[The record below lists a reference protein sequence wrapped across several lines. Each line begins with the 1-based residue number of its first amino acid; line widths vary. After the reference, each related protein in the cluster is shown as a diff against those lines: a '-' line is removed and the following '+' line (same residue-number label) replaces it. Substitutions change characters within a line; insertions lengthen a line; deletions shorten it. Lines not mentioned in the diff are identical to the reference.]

1 MKKIIAILAAFATAL
16 SLASCSVNNN
26 KTTAELVSEQDAE
39 YSQLIESLTQ
49 AEIERSEKMIKNIE
63 DLGKTEKNKQIVVKV
78 ASANGEHYQI
88 FVMNRKGI
96 CEKVRDYYFYD
107 TAEKFEIANEK
118 QKETSRKKKIDSDKT
133 ARMIAFESE
142 YNIEERNQFDQ
153 ILELYKNE
161 DSKAQ
166 GFEVIE

>member
-39 YSQLIESLTQ
+39 YQQLIESLSQ
-49 AEIERSEKMIKNIE
+49 AEIERSEKMVKNIE

-78 ASANGEHYQI
+78 AYPNGEHYQV
-88 FVMNRKGI
+88 FLFNRKGI
-96 CEKVRDYYFYD
+96 CQKVRDYYFYE
-107 TAEKFEIANEK
+107 TVEMFEISNER
-118 QKETSRKKKIDSDKT
+118 QKETERKKKIDADKT

-142 YNIEERNQFDQ
+142 YEIEERNQFDQ

-161 DSKAQ
+161 DSKIQ

>member
-26 KTTAELVSEQDAE
+26 KTTAELVSEQEAE
-39 YSQLIESLTQ
+39 YQQLIESLSQ
-49 AEIERSEKMIKNIE
+49 AEIERSEKMVKNIE
-63 DLGKTEKNKQIVVKV
+63 DLGKTQKNKQIVVKV
-78 ASANGEHYQI
+78 AYPNGEHYQV
-88 FVMNRKGI
+88 FLFNRKGI
-96 CEKVRDYYFYD
+96 CQKVRDYYFYE
-107 TAEKFEIANEK
+107 TVEMFEISNER
-118 QKETSRKKKIDSDKT
+118 QKETERKKKIDADKA

-142 YNIEERNQFDQ
+142 YEIEERNQFDQ

-161 DSKAQ
+161 DSKIQ